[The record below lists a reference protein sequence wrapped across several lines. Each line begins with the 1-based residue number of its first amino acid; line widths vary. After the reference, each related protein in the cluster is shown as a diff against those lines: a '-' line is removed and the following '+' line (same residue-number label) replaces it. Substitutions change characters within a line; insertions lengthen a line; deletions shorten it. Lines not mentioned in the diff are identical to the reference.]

1 MAGDIEIKL
10 GYKLGYS
17 QHVISIV
24 VLVLTLFT
32 LKLPLS
38 AGDKFLLKLLAS
50 ILFFVTIIYVTTI
63 NFEIINGHLSL
74 IQTQDSYDMKVLSS
88 QIREIALIQIFSLI
102 TWLFLY
108 IGVLILLMFILD
120 IWSFIDPMK
129 ITFQIGQNLINLK
142 EITHLVIIPLVL
154 LMIVHKYIATPL
166 SEKIGFK
173 IILHPKDELVIGGE
187 DYDEPLVIT
196 MKNTGIKKIEIK
208 DLVIEF
214 PERVTLKIDNNEFE
228 KNRLTLEDLK
238 KVGLPTLLIPKKNAQ
253 TMKDGKYKIKLEIYS
268 KYNPGPEDRK
278 SKIYDYV
285 LVYVRTDKLGPITKY
300 LDAVI
305 TV

>member
-154 LMIVHKYIATPL
+154 LMIVHKYIATPPL

-173 IILHPKDELVIGGE
+173 IILHPKDELVIGE

-238 KVGLPTLLIPKKNAQ
+238 KVGLPTLLIPKKKCPNNERWQ
-253 TMKDGKYKIKLEIYS
+253 I
-268 KYNPGPEDRK
+268 
-278 SKIYDYV
+278 
-285 LVYVRTDKLGPITKY
+285 
-300 LDAVI
+300 
-305 TV
+305 